1 MHEMSLAEGVLDL
14 IERNAAEQ
22 GFARVLGV
30 HLEIGELAG
39 VDIGAMRFSFDAVT
53 NGTLAAD
60 AKLEILPVPGEAW
73 CMPCGH
79 SVAISRRGDP
89 CPDCGS
95 YQLQVTGGNDMM
107 LKSLEVE

>member
-22 GFARVLGV
+22 GFARVLSV
-30 HLEIGELAG
+30 QLEIGQLAG
-39 VDIGAMRFSFDAVT
+39 VDIDAMRFSFDAVT
-53 NGTLAAD
+53 SGTLAAD
-60 AKLEILPVPGEAW
+60 ATLDIRAAPGEAW
-73 CMPCGH
+73 CMACSRG
-79 SVAISRRGDP
+79 VEISRRGDP
-89 CPDCGS
+89 CPYCGS